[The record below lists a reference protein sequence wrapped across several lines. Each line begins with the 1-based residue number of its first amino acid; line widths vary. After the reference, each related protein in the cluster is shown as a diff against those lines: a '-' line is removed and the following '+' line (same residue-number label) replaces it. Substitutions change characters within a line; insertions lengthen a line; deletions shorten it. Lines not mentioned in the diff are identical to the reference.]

1 MGYRFTLESANT
13 VANLTFGKVM
23 SCYRDIYSSPE
34 CYEGFM
40 HFLDQF
46 QDNLYSN
53 EIGRYMRSVQRIRK
67 TLHRYEDYR
76 WPLDKVEY
84 DDTYLHFHKDALDAL
99 KVDGLGLDEVDLRY
113 LRGIIERFKGGPVG
127 LETLAAT
134 IGEEATTIED
144 VYEPYLLQLGFLNR
158 TPRGRMVTKLA
169 YEHFGIDYLK
179 DDQISF

>member
-53 EIGRYMRSVQRIRK
+53 EIGRYMRSVQRIRE
-67 TLHRYEDYR
+67 TLHIIDMKIISGLLTRSSTMIHICIFIKMR
-76 WPLDKVEY
+76 WM
-84 DDTYLHFHKDALDAL
+84 H
-99 KVDGLGLDEVDLRY
+99 
-113 LRGIIERFKGGPVG
+113 
-127 LETLAAT
+127 
-134 IGEEATTIED
+134 
-144 VYEPYLLQLGFLNR
+144 
-158 TPRGRMVTKLA
+158 
-169 YEHFGIDYLK
+169 
-179 DDQISF
+179 